1 MDMVVTRDRRAGAD
15 LPGARGPSLLERY
28 HNVRSASLQL
38 ATPLSVEDQCVQSMP
53 DASPTKWHLAH
64 TTWFF
69 ESMVLLPHV
78 AGYRRYDPHFAHLFN
93 SYYETL
99 GPRHARA
106 LHRITRPGEHPRRPS
121 PHRRLPAQS
130 ERRHA
135 AEGHDRHG
143 GRLWA

>member
-1 MDMVVTRDRRAGAD
+1 MAGRARARISSDGLTKVTKNREGGMDMVVTRDRRAGAD

-69 ESMVLLPHV
+69 ESFVLASLPGHEPFHP
-78 AGYRRYDPHFAHLFN
+78 RYNFLFN
-93 SYYETL
+93 SYYE
-99 GPRHARA
+99 AV
-106 LHRITRPGEHPRRPS
+106 
-121 PHRRLPAQS
+121 
-130 ERRHA
+130 
-135 AEGHDRHG
+135 
-143 GRLWA
+143 GR